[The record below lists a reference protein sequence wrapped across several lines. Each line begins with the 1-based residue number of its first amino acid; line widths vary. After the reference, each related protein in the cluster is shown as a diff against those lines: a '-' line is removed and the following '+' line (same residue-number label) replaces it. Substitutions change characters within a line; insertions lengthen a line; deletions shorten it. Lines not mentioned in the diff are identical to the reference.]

1 MNRFI
6 IALLASLIASNV
18 SAQENPPKLL
28 LDITIPCGNDGYKY
42 IDDLTKDFKE
52 LPFAQGFFSIKPAI
66 GNGFVKSK
74 FYMYVSKDWKT
85 FSIFSLTEV
94 EDLSLPVACIL
105 VGGEQL
111 KPYSLGA
118 FRTSLGVK

>member
-6 IALLASLIASNV
+6 IALLAALIASNV

-85 FSIFSLTEV
+85 FSIWRVSYFWHLFTPIR
-94 EDLSLPVACIL
+94 DHLQWNYA
-105 VGGEQL
+105 
-111 KPYSLGA
+111 
-118 FRTSLGVK
+118 